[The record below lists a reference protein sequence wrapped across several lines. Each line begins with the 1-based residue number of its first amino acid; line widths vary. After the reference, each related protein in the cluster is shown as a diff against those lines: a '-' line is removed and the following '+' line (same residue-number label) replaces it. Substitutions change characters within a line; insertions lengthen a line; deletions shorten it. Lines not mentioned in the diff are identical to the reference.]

1 MSSSKAPPIPEE
13 KWVQN
18 ELYIRHF
25 LVAKGMK
32 VEEVV
37 AELDRRNF
45 RVTKAQLEHRINRLQ
60 IGKAIRSDVRHHVD
74 LKIAK
79 RLRENKKSR
88 VIHRGKTSELSQVK
102 EYTARNRT
110 VTYPASPNSA
120 LLSSAQVVVC
130 TPPVLPHEPAWPRNL
145 PWLRFYDE
153 AFIPLASHA
162 LRAIEL
168 NPSTASGRRAL
179 APESIV
185 TNHQSMLRLHPTS
198 PKLQLSQLETVIGTS
213 MPEYYPGENWS
224 RAQSLLKGSDKEVL
238 QASLSIVLYN
248 LSNNLSNHSDDAW
261 EGNVQILHDSG
272 LMSLPLTASLR
283 DTTMNGIIRSL
294 FHAALWRLCD
304 RVQNRSEALAVLRWT
319 LSAGRIPTS
328 LVFMPQQ
335 KAYGTVTPLQVASHC
350 GDYELMEL
358 LLHSGADPNL
368 ASDDEPR
375 SPLELV
381 LSLRHSASARL
392 SIVHALLRHGAATC
406 LDEALRLAVKSQD
419 MEIAKVILQGGPDIL
434 DVPEEPVLVVLLKK
448 IVSEAADH
456 EDAKRLGF
464 VMDLVSHLC
473 PTRPRKDFV
482 TVEMFNAAAAM
493 GCSDNVLLLHGMLTG
508 EMPMEK
514 SGFTPLHAAAKG
526 GHENTCALLLKLYGS
541 DILNSCSYPPLHV
554 ASSYGHQSIVQ
565 LFIGKGANVNAVS
578 VADGSPQDQD
588 PIGRCGVDITDH
600 ETLKPLSALEIV
612 RENLRSTT
620 TTGGYPLCAAA
631 LIQAGARVT
640 SGDVVLAITNQSPQ
654 MLSAVLDFGGDPNEM
669 SEEGLTA
676 LQLSLRPTI
685 LLYHSNH
692 HTAEAAR
699 LLLYMGASVI
709 GGEANSA
716 AVLGDWTLVDRLLP
730 KDGLLPDSNDGSV
743 TALEAAITCLFDRN
757 CLAKALQLQ
766 PCVYSPACLCAAIG
780 KEPGWVI
787 DHLLGIRGTRNRPD
801 CLEGTA
807 ISLAVIC
814 QDMALLRKL
823 LAALVPQPVAA
834 TMPSVLSHWVIRIG
848 SWWRSELHC
857 GQVSPLA
864 VASYCGATDA
874 FQELLHQGFLADQV
888 TWSLIGSK
896 GNLLMAQALVDN
908 NQRLKLVGSNSSE
921 SLTDPLICRDPLP
934 GFYSFGN
941 DEALIYSHDMMGPSC
956 SMSSDPLIGSIRS
969 RNKELVLLILES
981 YPNINTSYWV
991 LEAKS
996 GFTPLQAAVDAGDP
1010 DLMELFLSRGADVN
1024 MPPAISNGA
1033 TALQFAAI
1041 RGHLGI
1047 ANRLIDLAADP
1058 NAPAAPING
1067 RTALEGAAENGRLDM
1082 LQLLLERGTLT
1093 KGDGR
1098 YQYIKAIKLAIRQG
1112 HCAAERL
1119 LRGHR
1124 NWEEEDFFLFEQE
1137 ERFDTQE

>member
-79 RLRENKKSR
+79 RRRENKKSR
-88 VIHRGKTSELSQVK
+88 VIHRGKISELSQVK

-120 LLSSAQVVVC
+120 LLASAQVVVC

-153 AFIPLASHA
+153 AFIPWASHA
-162 LRAIEL
+162 LRAMEL
-168 NPSTASGRRAL
+168 NPSPASGRRAL
-179 APESIV
+179 AFESIV

-198 PKLQLSQLETVIGTS
+198 SKLQLSQLETVIGTS

-224 RAQSLLKGSDKEVL
+224 RAQSLLEGSDKEVL

-248 LSNNLSNHSDDAW
+248 LSNNLFNHSDDDAW
-261 EGNVQILHDSG
+261 RANVQILHDSG
-272 LMSLPLTASLR
+272 LMSLPLTASLH

-294 FHAALWRLCD
+294 FHAALWQLCN
-304 RVQNRSEALAVLRWT
+304 RVRNRSEALAVLCWT

-328 LVFMPQQ
+328 LVFMPQLN
-335 KAYGTVTPLQVASHC
+335 AYGTVTPLQVASHY

-368 ASDDEPR
+368 ASDAEPR

-392 SIVHALLRHGAATC
+392 SIVHALLRHGAATR

-419 MEIAKVILQGGPDIL
+419 MEIAKVILQGRPDIL
-434 DVPEEPVLVVLLKK
+434 DDPEEPVLVALLKK

-464 VMDLVSHLC
+464 LMDLVSHLC

-482 TVEMFNAAAAM
+482 TVEMLNAAAFR
-493 GCSDNVLLLHGMLTG
+493 GHSNNVLLLHGMLTG
-508 EMPMEK
+508 DMPMEK

-526 GHENTCALLLKLYGS
+526 GHIDTCALLIKLYGS

-554 ASSYGHQSIVQ
+554 ASSYGHESVVQ
-565 LFIGKGANVNAVS
+565 LFIQRGANVNAVS
-578 VADGSPQDQD
+578 AADGSPQDPD
-588 PIGRCGVDITDH
+588 PIGRCGIDNMDH
-600 ETLKPLSALEIV
+600 ETPKPLSALEIV
-612 RENLRSTT
+612 RESLRSTT
-620 TTGGYPLCAAA
+620 TTCEYPRCAAA
-631 LIQAGARVT
+631 LIRAGAGVA
-640 SGDVVLAITNQSPQ
+640 SGDVVLAITNQSPH
-654 MLSAVLDFGGDPNEM
+654 MLSAVLDFGDDPNEM

-685 LLYHSNH
+685 LFHRVC
-692 HTAEAAR
+692 HTAQAAH
-699 LLLYMGASVI
+699 LLLYKGASVI

-716 AVLGDWTLVDRLLP
+716 AVLGDWTLADRLLP
-730 KDGLLPDSNDGSV
+730 KEGLLPDSNDGSM
-743 TALEAAITCLFDRN
+743 TALEAAITCVFDES
-757 CLAKALQLQ
+757 CLTKALQLQ
-766 PCVYSPACLCAAIG
+766 PCVYSPACLCAAIE
-780 KEPGWVI
+780 KTEKRRGWVI

-807 ISLAVIC
+807 ISLAVTY

-834 TMPSVLSHWVIRIG
+834 TMPSAPSHWIRFTRRDARVG
-848 SWWRSELHC
+848 SWWRSERYC

-864 VASYCGATDA
+864 VAAYCGATDV
-874 FQELLHQGFLADQV
+874 FQELLYQGFLADQV

-908 NQRLKLVGSNSSE
+908 NQRLKLVGSSSSE
-921 SLTDPLICRDPLP
+921 SFTDPLICQDPLP
-934 GFYSFGN
+934 GLYFFGSS
-941 DEALIYSHDMMGPSC
+941 EALIYSPDMMRSN
-956 SMSSDPLIGSIRS
+956 SWISSDPLIGSIRS

-1024 MPPAISNGA
+1024 MPPAMRNGA

-1041 RGHLGI
+1041 RGHIGI

-1082 LQLLLERGTLT
+1082 LQLLLERGTHT
-1093 KGDGR
+1093 K
-1098 YQYIKAIKLAIRQG
+1098 
-1112 HCAAERL
+1112 
-1119 LRGHR
+1119 
-1124 NWEEEDFFLFEQE
+1124 
-1137 ERFDTQE
+1137 